1 VTIDIEGM
9 PRDLGGL
16 VDGEPVLAGQ
26 IVRVR
31 TTGGGGWGDP
41 LQREPE
47 MVLRDVIDGKVAA
60 AAARDDY
67 GVVIVLGAD
76 ADTACIDEQ
85 ATKELRERARSARQ
99 GIAPIIDRG
108 EGFEKMLRGEFKPWT
123 RSP

>member
-1 VTIDIEGM
+1 M

-41 LQREPE
+41 LQREPDL
-47 MVLRDVIDGKVAA
+47 VLRDVIDGKVSGTAA
-60 AAARDDY
+60 HDDY
-67 GVVIVLGAD
+67 GVVIVPGAD
-76 ADTACIDEQ
+76 AVRVDEQ
-85 ATKELRERARSARQ
+85 ATNELRERARSARQ

-123 RSP
+123 RSA